1 MNVPAVNDLQQKLS
15 AVMEELDHKVFRPQ
29 QVRSRRPHS
38 GPIRHRARSRR
49 FHVTRNSHRFDPRSR
64 PLPLA
69 LAQKAAFLC
78 QAKCTDMRG
87 PQEEMHRCLQQC
99 GEPIAR
105 HEAAVMGELQQFQQ
119 RIQRCVVQCQDKQA
133 GQDELDTKKYEK
145 CVSECAV
152 FYQKELK
159 ELRPKLLKKP

>member
-29 QVRSRRPHS
+29 QVRSRRPPS
-38 GPIRHRARSRR
+38 APTMAPRAIDRAGSTSLT
-49 FHVTRNSHRFDPRSR
+49 VPTPRSR
-64 PLPLA
+64 PTPLA
-69 LAQKAAFLC
+69 RAQKAAFLC
-78 QAKCTDMRG
+78 QAKCTDMSG

-119 RIQRCVVQCQDKQA
+119 RIQRCVVQCQDRQA
-133 GQDELDTKKYEK
+133 GATAPDTKKYEK

>member
-1 MNVPAVNDLQQKLS
+1 MPSPPLRPRPAPRAIAS
-15 AVMEELDHKVFRPQ
+15 FPRH
-29 QVRSRRPHS
+29 SRR
-38 GPIRHRARSRR
+38 A
-49 FHVTRNSHRFDPRSR
+49 DPRVST
-64 PLPLA
+64 PHALA

-78 QAKCTDMRG
+78 QAKCADMRG

-133 GQDELDTKKYEK
+133 GQTTPDTKKYEK

-152 FYQKELK
+152 FYQKELAQLK
-159 ELRPKLLKKP
+159 PKLLKKP